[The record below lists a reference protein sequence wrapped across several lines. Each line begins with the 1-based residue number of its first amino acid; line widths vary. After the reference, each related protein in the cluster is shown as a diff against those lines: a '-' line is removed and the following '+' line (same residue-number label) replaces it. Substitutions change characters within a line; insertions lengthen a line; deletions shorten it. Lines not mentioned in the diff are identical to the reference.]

1 MKNQLIVF
9 IIYLF
14 LSFGFFSCAS
24 SEVKNEATTASTIKV
39 DGKMIYSER
48 CVACHG
54 KDGKLGF
61 AGAKDLTKSVYK
73 LNEII
78 HQVTNGKG
86 AMTPF
91 KNILSAEEILAV
103 SEYTLMLKNK

>member
-1 MKNQLIVF
+1 MKKQFVNFGFYI
-9 IIYLF
+9 F
-14 LSFGFFSCAS
+14 LSFNFLSCIS
-24 SEVKNEATTASTIKV
+24 NEVDNEVATKSPIKV
-39 DGKMIYSER
+39 DGKMVYSER

-61 AGAKDLTKSVYK
+61 AGAKDLTKSNYK

-91 KNILSAEEILAV
+91 KNILSAEEIQAV
-103 SEYTLMLKNK
+103 SEYTLTLQNK

>member
-1 MKNQLIVF
+1 MNKISLIFGWCICFSLFQCTSVATSKNTTPPTT
-9 IIYLF
+9 
-14 LSFGFFSCAS
+14 S
-24 SEVKNEATTASTIKV
+24 SI
-39 DGKMIYSER
+39 DGKLIYQER

-61 AGAKDLTKSVYK
+61 AGAKDLTKSIYK
-73 LNEII
+73 LNEIT

-91 KNILSAEEILAV
+91 KNILSAEEIQAV
-103 SEYTLMLKNK
+103 SEYTLTLQKQ